1 MSHTLFFFLH
11 RNNVCRLTVYMLN
24 RVKNQLF
31 VTHTWP
37 VSKFKLSS
45 GEVRGE
51 TESNKK
57 YWILKSQVT
66 SPLVSDWERTHLL
79 SPSTTLLS
87 FLPPFSTSLSLSIPL
102 ECSRARWAFWGSCC
116 HGDAWLDSGLGRW
129 RPFYL
134 FSFFSNPLPGWVRR
148 IKGSWDQSERKGR
161 LQ

>member
-1 MSHTLFFFLH
+1 MFFVFSVNARMAENNHCTQKTKPIKWMLNLLTSYCPLIFFKMSHTLFFFLH
-11 RNNVCRLTVYMLN
+11 RDNVCHLTVYMLN

-79 SPSTTLLS
+79 SPSTTPLS
-87 FLPPFSTSLSLSIPL
+87 FLPPSLFQSFWSAA
-102 ECSRARWAFWGSCC
+102 ERAGLF
-116 HGDAWLDSGLGRW
+116 GDHAAMAM
-129 RPFYL
+129 
-134 FSFFSNPLPGWVRR
+134 PG
-148 IKGSWDQSERKGR
+148 
-161 LQ
+161 